1 MAQISTITIGSVV
14 HSVYAESADP
24 VQDALDFL
32 AAKIGSTFSTG
43 TTLQQQQA
51 LISAARMIDRTV
63 QFTGDETTP
72 GQPRAWP
79 RDGATN
85 NCTTEAVTDG
95 TTPDDIAFGQ
105 YELADILFLDADV
118 AASSGS
124 GSNVKRVK
132 AGSAEVEFFT
142 GTAGGN
148 EETRLPTVVNDI
160 VGCYAEQSG
169 ISGSSFGTSDADGVV
184 GYGKDDFDLTQGLP

>member
-1 MAQISTITIGSVV
+1 MAIISTITINTVV
-14 HSVYAESADP
+14 YSVYAETADP
-24 VQDALDFL
+24 VQDALDYL
-32 AAKIGSTFSTG
+32 AVKIGSTFSTG
-43 TTLQQQQA
+43 ALLKQQQA
-51 LISAARMIDRTV
+51 LISAARMLDRV
-63 QFTGDETTP
+63 LQFRGDETTP

-79 RDGATN
+79 RDGASN
-85 NCTTEAVTDG
+85 NCTGADVADG
-95 TTPDDIAFGQ
+95 TTPDEIAFAQ

-118 AASSGS
+118 ASSSGS
-124 GSNVKRVK
+124 GSNVKSVK
-132 AGSAEVEFFT
+132 AGSAKVEFFT

-160 VGCYAEQSG
+160 AGCFIVQSG